1 LPNGLPSGQGQNNA
15 AEGPS
20 GWALFV
26 RLLRIGLGIKRWVLI
41 AGLGIGV
48 CAIGLAFVTKNLL
61 SLSTPNLLPWHMEGV
76 IVFALGIGLILLAMY
91 GLYKSLGPLLLRYT
105 SINELARTIYTRRS
119 LERGP
124 HIVAIGGGTGLSV
137 LLSGLKAHTD
147 NITAIVTVADD
158 GGSSGRLRRELG
170 VMPPGDFRNCLV
182 ALSDDEGLV
191 AELFQYRFDQ
201 GDGLEG
207 HSFGNLF
214 IAAMTGVTGSF
225 EQALLES
232 SKVLA
237 VHGRIIPATWNH
249 IDLTARL
256 SDGTHVH
263 GESNIAVRGG
273 SIDEVHIDP
282 PDIQAN
288 PEAIKAIAEADLI
301 LVGPG
306 SLYTSIMPN
315 LLVPGITE
323 ALEASAAQTI
333 YLCNVA
339 TEEGETGGFTMAD
352 HVRALQRHTFP
363 TIADSVIANG
373 NLSEP
378 GAQFNSQ
385 AVPPSGGELPNVRV
399 ITADLIDPE
408 HPLRHDAE
416 RLARVVIDVY
426 HGRRPIDKEKA
437 AVAR

>member
-1 LPNGLPSGQGQNNA
+1 MANGLPNGQSQG
-15 AEGPS
+15 GPTTELS
-20 GWALFV
+20 GWALFL
-26 RLLRIGLGIKRWVLI
+26 RLMRIGLGIKRWVLI

-48 CAIGLAFVTKNLL
+48 CAIGLAFLTKNLL
-61 SLSTPNLLPWHMEGV
+61 SLNTPNLLPWHLEGV
-76 IVFALGIGLILLAMY
+76 IVFASGIGLILLAMY
-91 GLYKSLGPLLLRYT
+91 GLYNSLGPLLLRYK
-105 SINELARTIYTRRS
+105 SINEFARTIHTRRS

-124 HIVAIGGGTGLSV
+124 RIVAIGGGTGLSV
-137 LLSGLKAHTD
+137 LLSGLKAYTD

-232 SKVLA
+232 SRVLA
-237 VHGRIIPATWNH
+237 VHGRIIPATWSH

-273 SIDEVHIDP
+273 SIDEVHIEP
-282 PDIQAN
+282 PDAQAN
-288 PEAIKAIAEADLI
+288 PEAIDAIAQADLI

-315 LLVPGITE
+315 LLVPGVTE
-323 ALEASAAQTI
+323 ALKASSTQTF

-339 TEEGETGGFTMAD
+339 TEEGETDGFTMAD
-352 HVRALQRHTFP
+352 HVRALQRHTFA

-378 GAQFNSQ
+378 GAQFDSQ
-385 AVPPSGGELPNVRV
+385 AVPPFGGELPNVRV
-399 ITADLIDPE
+399 ITADIIDPE
-408 HPLRHDAE
+408 HPLRHDAK

-426 HGRRPIDKEKA
+426 HGKQPINNEGA
-437 AVAR
+437 AVAG

>member
-1 LPNGLPSGQGQNNA
+1 MANGLPKGQCRDSSA
-15 AEGPS
+15 TEIS
-20 GWALFV
+20 GWALFL
-26 RLLRIGLGIKRWVLI
+26 RLMRIGLGIKRWVLI

-48 CAIGLAFVTKNLL
+48 CAIGLAFVAKNLL
-61 SLSTPNLLPWHMEGV
+61 SLNTPDLLPWHMEGV
-76 IVFALGIGLILLAMY
+76 IIFAAGIGLILLAMY
-91 GLYKSLGPLLLRYT
+91 GLYNSLGPLLLRYK
-105 SINELARTIYTRRS
+105 SINELARTIYNRRS

-137 LLSGLKAHTD
+137 LLSGLKTYTD

-182 ALSDDEGLV
+182 ALSDDESLV

-201 GDGLEG
+201 GEGLEG

-237 VHGRIIPATWNH
+237 VHGRIIPATWSH

-273 SIDEVHIDP
+273 SIDEVHIEP
-282 PDIQAN
+282 SDIQAN
-288 PEAIKAIAEADLI
+288 PEAIDAIAQADLI

-315 LLVPGITE
+315 LLVPGVMQ
-323 ALEASAAQTI
+323 ALEASSAQTI

-339 TEEGETGGFTMAD
+339 TEDGETGGFTMAD

-378 GAQFNSQ
+378 GAQFNSR
-385 AVPPSGGELPNVRV
+385 AVPPSGGELPDVRV

-426 HGRRPIDKEKA
+426 HGKQPNENDSE

>member
-1 LPNGLPSGQGQNNA
+1 MENGSSGEQGQGSPA
-15 AEGPS
+15 ASSS
-20 GWALFV
+20 GWAVFA
-26 RLLRIGLGIKRWVLI
+26 RLMRIGLGIKRWLLI
-41 AGLGIGV
+41 GGLGIGV
-48 CAIGLAFVTKNLL
+48 CAVGITFVTKNLL
-61 SLSTPNLLPWHMEGV
+61 SLNAPNVLPWHMEG
-76 IVFALGIGLILLAMY
+76 ILVFAAGVGLIMLAMY
-91 GLYKSLGPLLLRYT
+91 GLYRSLGPLLLRYQ
-105 SINELARTIYTRRS
+105 SINQLARTVYTRRS

-124 HIVAIGGGTGLSV
+124 RVVAIGGGTGLSV
-137 LLSGLKAHTD
+137 LLSGLKAYTD

-201 GDGLEG
+201 GNGLEG

-225 EQALLES
+225 EQALFES

-237 VHGRIIPATWNH
+237 VHGRIIPATWGH
-249 IDLTARL
+249 LDLTAIL

-263 GESNIAVRGG
+263 GESNIAVAGG
-273 SIDEVHIDP
+273 SVAEVHIEPADS
-282 PDIQAN
+282 QVN
-288 PEAIKAIAEADLI
+288 PEAIDAINQADLI

-323 ALEASAAQTI
+323 ALKASSAQTM
-333 YLCNVA
+333 YVCNVA
-339 TEEGETGGFTMAD
+339 TEDGETGGFTMTD

-363 TIADSVIANG
+363 TIADWVIANG
-373 NLSEP
+373 NLAEP

-385 AVPPSGGELPNVRV
+385 AVPPSEGDLPDVRV
-399 ITADLIDPE
+399 VTADLIDPG

-426 HGRRPIDKEKA
+426 HGRQPITSESPA
-437 AVAR
+437 ATG

>member
-1 LPNGLPSGQGQNNA
+1 MPNGLPKRQGQTNA
-15 AEGPS
+15 AERPS
-20 GWALFV
+20 GWNLFV
-26 RLLRIGLGIKRWVLI
+26 RLLRIGLGIKRWVLT

-48 CAIGLAFVTKNLL
+48 CAIGLAFVAKNLL
-61 SLSTPNLLPWHMEGV
+61 SINTPNLLPWHLEGV
-76 IVFALGIGLILLAMY
+76 ILFTAGIGLILLAIY
-91 GLYKSLGPLLLRYT
+91 GLYNSLGPLLLRYT

-119 LERGP
+119 RERGP
-124 HIVAIGGGTGLSV
+124 RIVAIGGGTGLSV
-137 LLSGLKAHTD
+137 LLSGLKTYTD

-201 GDGLEG
+201 GEGLEG

-263 GESNIAVRGG
+263 GESNIAVHGR
-273 SIDEVHIDP
+273 SIDEVHLEP
-282 PDIQAN
+282 PDIEAN

-315 LLVPGITE
+315 LLVPGVTE
-323 ALEASAAQTI
+323 ALQASSAQTI
-333 YLCNVA
+333 YLCNIA

-352 HVRALQRHTFP
+352 HVRALQRHTFSS
-363 TIADSVIANG
+363 IADSVIANG

-378 GAQFNSQ
+378 GGQFNSQ
-385 AVPPSGGELPNVRV
+385 AVPPSGGKLPNVRV
-399 ITADLIDPE
+399 ITADLIDPK

-416 RLARVVIDVY
+416 QLARVVLDVY
-426 HGRRPIDKEKA
+426 HGRQPIDKEKA

>member
-1 LPNGLPSGQGQNNA
+1 MPNGLPKKQSQTNA

-20 GWALFV
+20 GWNLFV
-26 RLLRIGLGIKRWVLI
+26 RLLRIGLGIKRWVVT

-48 CAIGLAFVTKNLL
+48 CAIGLAFVAKNLL
-61 SLSTPNLLPWHMEGV
+61 SLNTPNLLPWHLEGV
-76 IVFALGIGLILLAMY
+76 ILFAAGIGLILLAIY
-91 GLYKSLGPLLLRYT
+91 GLYNSLGPLLLRYT

-119 LERGP
+119 RERGP
-124 HIVAIGGGTGLSV
+124 RIVAIGGGTGLSV
-137 LLSGLKAHTD
+137 LLSGLKTYTD

-201 GDGLEG
+201 GEGLEG

-237 VHGRIIPATWNH
+237 VHGRIIPATWKH
-249 IDLTARL
+249 INLTARL

-263 GESNIAVRGG
+263 GESNIAVHGR
-273 SIDEVHIDP
+273 SIDEVQLEP
-282 PDIQAN
+282 PDIEAN

-315 LLVPGITE
+315 LLVPGVTE
-323 ALEASAAQTI
+323 ALQASSAQTI
-333 YLCNVA
+333 YLCNIA

-352 HVRALQRHTFP
+352 HVRALQRHTFS

-385 AVPPSGGELPNVRV
+385 AVPPSGGKLPNVRV
-399 ITADLIDPE
+399 ITADLIDPK
-408 HPLRHDAE
+408 HPLRHDPE
-416 RLARVVIDVY
+416 QLARVVIDVY
-426 HGRRPIDKEKA
+426 HGRQQIDKEKA

>member
-1 LPNGLPSGQGQNNA
+1 MANGIPNGNGQD
-15 AEGPS
+15 GPQAKIS
-20 GWALFV
+20 GWALFL
-26 RLLRIGLGIKRWVLI
+26 RLMRIGLGIKRWLLI
-41 AGLGIGV
+41 GGTGIAVIAVGV
-48 CAIGLAFVTKNLL
+48 AFVIKNLL
-61 SLSTPNLLPWHMEGV
+61 SLNTPNLLPWHLEGV
-76 IVFALGIGLILLAMY
+76 IVVSLGIALILMAIY
-91 GLYKSLGPLLLRYT
+91 GLYRSLGPLLLRYQG
-105 SINELARTIYTRRS
+105 INQLARTVYTRRS

-124 HIVAIGGGTGLSV
+124 RIVAIGGGTGLSV

-201 GDGLEG
+201 GNGLEG

-225 EQALLES
+225 EQALHES

-237 VHGRIIPATWNH
+237 VHGRIIPATWSH

-256 SDGTHVH
+256 ADGTQVR

-273 SIDEVHIDP
+273 SIDEVNIEP

-288 PEAIKAIAEADLI
+288 PEAVDAIAQADLI

-315 LLVPGITE
+315 LLVPGIME
-323 ALEASAAQTI
+323 ALQASSAQTI

-339 TEEGETGGFTMAD
+339 TEEGETAGFTMAD
-352 HVRALQRHTFP
+352 HVRALQRHTFRS
-363 TIADSVIANG
+363 IADSVIANC
-373 NLSEP
+373 NLAEP

-385 AVPPSGGELPNVRV
+385 AVPPSGGELPDVRV
-399 ITADLIDPE
+399 ITADLVDPE

-416 RLARVVIDVY
+416 RLARAVIDVY
-426 HGRRPIDKEKA
+426 HGRQPIESESA
-437 AVAR
+437 AVAG

>member
-1 LPNGLPSGQGQNNA
+1 LANDLPKGQSRDSSA
-15 AEGPS
+15 TEIS
-20 GWALFV
+20 GWTLFL
-26 RLLRIGLGIKRWVLI
+26 RLMRIGLGIKRWVLI
-41 AGLGIGV
+41 AGFGIGV
-48 CAIGLAFVTKNLL
+48 CAIGLAFVAKNLL
-61 SLSTPNLLPWHMEGV
+61 SLNTPDLLPWHMEGV
-76 IVFALGIGLILLAMY
+76 IIFAAGIGLILLAMY
-91 GLYKSLGPLLLRYT
+91 GLYNSLGPLLLRYK
-105 SINELARTIYTRRS
+105 SINELARTIYNRRS

-137 LLSGLKAHTD
+137 LLSGLKTYTD

-182 ALSDDEGLV
+182 ALSDDESLV

-201 GDGLEG
+201 GEGLEG

-237 VHGRIIPATWNH
+237 VHGRIIPATWSH

-273 SIDEVHIDP
+273 SIDEVHIEP
-282 PDIQAN
+282 SDIQAN
-288 PEAIKAIAEADLI
+288 PEAIDAIAQADLI

-315 LLVPGITE
+315 LLVPGVMQ
-323 ALEASAAQTI
+323 ALEASSAQTI

-339 TEEGETGGFTMAD
+339 TEDGETGGFTMAD
-352 HVRALQRHTFP
+352 HVRELQRHTFP

-378 GAQFNSQ
+378 GAQFNSR
-385 AVPPSGGELPNVRV
+385 AVPPSGGELPDVRV
-399 ITADLIDPE
+399 ITADLVDPE

-426 HGRRPIDKEKA
+426 HGKQPNENDSE
-437 AVAR
+437 AVTR

>member
-1 LPNGLPSGQGQNNA
+1 LANGLPKGQSRDSSA
-15 AEGPS
+15 TEIS
-20 GWALFV
+20 GWALFL
-26 RLLRIGLGIKRWVLI
+26 RLMRIGLGIKRWVLI

-48 CAIGLAFVTKNLL
+48 CAIGLAFVAKNLL
-61 SLSTPNLLPWHMEGV
+61 SLNTPDLLPWHMEGV
-76 IVFALGIGLILLAMY
+76 IIFAAGIGLILLAMY
-91 GLYKSLGPLLLRYT
+91 GLYNSLGPLLLRYK
-105 SINELARTIYTRRS
+105 SINELARTIYNRRS

-137 LLSGLKAHTD
+137 LLSGLKTYTD

-182 ALSDDEGLV
+182 ALSDDESLV

-201 GDGLEG
+201 GEGLNG

-237 VHGRIIPATWNH
+237 VHGRIIPATWSH
-249 IDLTARL
+249 IDLAARL

-273 SIDEVHIDP
+273 SIDEVQIEP
-282 PDIQAN
+282 SDIQAN
-288 PEAIKAIAEADLI
+288 PEAIDAIAQADLI

-315 LLVPGITE
+315 LLVPGVMQ
-323 ALEASAAQTI
+323 ALEASSAQTI

-339 TEEGETGGFTMAD
+339 TEDGETGGFTMTD

-363 TIADSVIANG
+363 TIANSVIANG

-378 GAQFNSQ
+378 GAQFNSR
-385 AVPPSGGELPNVRV
+385 AVPPSGGELPDVRV

-426 HGRRPIDKEKA
+426 HGRQPNENDSE
-437 AVAR
+437 AVTR

>member
-1 LPNGLPSGQGQNNA
+1 MANGLPKGQSRDSSA
-15 AEGPS
+15 TEIS
-20 GWALFV
+20 GWALFL
-26 RLLRIGLGIKRWVLI
+26 RLMRIGLGIKRWVLI

-48 CAIGLAFVTKNLL
+48 CAIGLAFVAKNLL
-61 SLSTPNLLPWHMEGV
+61 SLNTPDLLPWHMEGV
-76 IVFALGIGLILLAMY
+76 IIFAAGIGLILLAMY
-91 GLYKSLGPLLLRYT
+91 GLYNSLGPLLLRYK
-105 SINELARTIYTRRS
+105 SINELARTIYNRRS

-137 LLSGLKAHTD
+137 LLSGLKTYTD

-182 ALSDDEGLV
+182 ALSDDESLV

-201 GDGLEG
+201 GEGLEG

-237 VHGRIIPATWNH
+237 VHGRIIPATWSH

-273 SIDEVHIDP
+273 SIDEVHIEP
-282 PDIQAN
+282 SDIQAN
-288 PEAIKAIAEADLI
+288 PEAIDAIAQADLI

-315 LLVPGITE
+315 LLVPGVMQ
-323 ALEASAAQTI
+323 ALEASSAQTI

-339 TEEGETGGFTMAD
+339 TEDGETGGFTMAD
-352 HVRALQRHTFP
+352 HVRTLQRHTFP

-378 GAQFNSQ
+378 GAQFNSR
-385 AVPPSGGELPNVRV
+385 AVPPSGGELPDVRV

-426 HGRRPIDKEKA
+426 HGKQPNENDSE

>member
-1 LPNGLPSGQGQNNA
+1 LANGLPKGQSRDSSA
-15 AEGPS
+15 TEIS
-20 GWALFV
+20 GWALFL
-26 RLLRIGLGIKRWVLI
+26 RLMRIGLGIKRWVLI

-48 CAIGLAFVTKNLL
+48 CAIGLAFVAKNLL
-61 SLSTPNLLPWHMEGV
+61 SLNTPDLLPWHMEGV
-76 IVFALGIGLILLAMY
+76 IIFAAGIGLILLAMY
-91 GLYKSLGPLLLRYT
+91 GLYNSLGPLLLRYK
-105 SINELARTIYTRRS
+105 SINELARTIYNRRS

-137 LLSGLKAHTD
+137 LLSGLKTYTD

-182 ALSDDEGLV
+182 ALSDDESLV

-201 GDGLEG
+201 GEGLEG

-237 VHGRIIPATWNH
+237 VHGRIIPATWSH

-273 SIDEVHIDP
+273 SIDEVHIEP
-282 PDIQAN
+282 SDIQAN
-288 PEAIKAIAEADLI
+288 PEAIDAIAQADLI

-315 LLVPGITE
+315 LLVPGVMQ
-323 ALEASAAQTI
+323 ALEASSAQTI

-339 TEEGETGGFTMAD
+339 TEDGETGGFTMAD

-378 GAQFNSQ
+378 GAQFNSR
-385 AVPPSGGELPNVRV
+385 AVPPSGGELPDVRV

-426 HGRRPIDKEKA
+426 HGRQPNENDSE
-437 AVAR
+437 AVTR

>member
-1 LPNGLPSGQGQNNA
+1 LPNGLPKRQGQTNA

-20 GWALFV
+20 GLNLFV
-26 RLLRIGLGIKRWVLI
+26 RLLRIGLGIKRWVLT

-48 CAIGLAFVTKNLL
+48 CAIGLAFVAKNLL
-61 SLSTPNLLPWHMEGV
+61 SINIPNLLPWHLEGV
-76 IVFALGIGLILLAMY
+76 ILFSAGIGLILLAIY
-91 GLYKSLGPLLLRYT
+91 GLYNSLGPLLLRYT

-119 LERGP
+119 RERGP
-124 HIVAIGGGTGLSV
+124 RIVAIGGGTGLSI
-137 LLSGLKAHTD
+137 LLSGLKTYTD

-201 GDGLEG
+201 GEGLEG

-237 VHGRIIPATWNH
+237 VHGRIIPVTWNH
-249 IDLTARL
+249 VDLTARL

-263 GESNIAVRGG
+263 GESNIAVHGR
-273 SIDEVHIDP
+273 SIDEVHLEP
-282 PDIQAN
+282 PDIEAN

-306 SLYTSIMPN
+306 SLYTSIIPN
-315 LLVPGITE
+315 LLVPGVTE
-323 ALEASAAQTI
+323 ALQASSAQTI
-333 YLCNVA
+333 YICNIA
-339 TEEGETGGFTMAD
+339 TEKGETGGFTMAD

-378 GAQFNSQ
+378 GAQLNSQ
-385 AVPPSGGELPNVRV
+385 AVPPCGGKLPNVHV
-399 ITADLIDPE
+399 ITADLIDPK
-408 HPLRHDAE
+408 HPLLHDAE
-416 RLARVVIDVY
+416 QLARVVIDVY
-426 HGRRPIDKEKA
+426 HGRQSIDKEKA

>member
-1 LPNGLPSGQGQNNA
+1 MANGLPKGQSRDSSA
-15 AEGPS
+15 TEIS
-20 GWALFV
+20 GWALFL
-26 RLLRIGLGIKRWVLI
+26 RLMRIGLGIKRWVLI

-48 CAIGLAFVTKNLL
+48 CAIGLAFVAKNLL
-61 SLSTPNLLPWHMEGV
+61 SLNTPDLLPWHMEGV
-76 IVFALGIGLILLAMY
+76 IIFAAGIGLILLAMY
-91 GLYKSLGPLLLRYT
+91 GLYNSLGPLLLRYK
-105 SINELARTIYTRRS
+105 SINELARTIYNRRS

-137 LLSGLKAHTD
+137 LLSGLKTYTD

-182 ALSDDEGLV
+182 ALSDDESLV

-201 GDGLEG
+201 GEGLEG

-237 VHGRIIPATWNH
+237 VHGRIIPATWSH

-273 SIDEVHIDP
+273 SIDEVHIEP
-282 PDIQAN
+282 SDIQAN
-288 PEAIKAIAEADLI
+288 PEAIDAIAQADLI

-315 LLVPGITE
+315 LLVPGVMQ
-323 ALEASAAQTI
+323 ALEASSAQTI

-339 TEEGETGGFTMAD
+339 TEDGETGGFTMAD

-378 GAQFNSQ
+378 GAQFNSR
-385 AVPPSGGELPNVRV
+385 AVPPSGGELPDVRV

-426 HGRRPIDKEKA
+426 HGRQPNENDSE
-437 AVAR
+437 AVTR

>member
-1 LPNGLPSGQGQNNA
+1 MANGLPKGQSRDSSA
-15 AEGPS
+15 TEIS
-20 GWALFV
+20 GWALFL
-26 RLLRIGLGIKRWVLI
+26 RLMRIGLGIKRWVLI
-41 AGLGIGV
+41 GGLGIGV
-48 CAIGLAFVTKNLL
+48 CAIGLAFVAKNLL
-61 SLSTPNLLPWHMEGV
+61 SLNTPDLLPWHMEGV
-76 IVFALGIGLILLAMY
+76 IIFAAGIGLILLAMY
-91 GLYKSLGPLLLRYT
+91 GLYNSLGPLLLRYK
-105 SINELARTIYTRRS
+105 SINELARTIYNRRS

-137 LLSGLKAHTD
+137 LLSGLKTYTD

-182 ALSDDEGLV
+182 ALSDDESLV

-201 GDGLEG
+201 GEGLEG

-237 VHGRIIPATWNH
+237 VHGRIIPATWSH

-273 SIDEVHIDP
+273 SIDEVHIEP
-282 PDIQAN
+282 SDIQAN
-288 PEAIKAIAEADLI
+288 PEAIDAIAQADLI

-315 LLVPGITE
+315 LLVPGVMQ
-323 ALEASAAQTI
+323 ALEASSAQTI

-339 TEEGETGGFTMAD
+339 TEDGETGGFTMAD

-363 TIADSVIANG
+363 TIANSVIANE

-378 GAQFNSQ
+378 GAQFNSR
-385 AVPPSGGELPNVRV
+385 AVPPSGGELPDVRV

-426 HGRRPIDKEKA
+426 HGRQPNENDSE
-437 AVAR
+437 AVTR

>member
-1 LPNGLPSGQGQNNA
+1 MANGLPSGQGQESPA
-15 AEGPS
+15 IEVS
-20 GWALFV
+20 GWTLFI
-26 RLLRIGLGIKRWVLI
+26 RLMRIGLGIKRWLLI

-48 CAIGLAFVTKNLL
+48 CAIGLAFVAKNLL
-61 SLSTPNLLPWHMEGV
+61 SFNTPDLLPWHLEGI
-76 IVFALGIGLILLAMY
+76 IVFTAGIGLILLAIY
-91 GLYKSLGPLLLRYT
+91 GLYNSLGPLLLRYK

-137 LLSGLKAHTD
+137 LLRGLKAYTD

-182 ALSDDEGLV
+182 ALSYDEGLV

-201 GDGLEG
+201 GEGLEG

-214 IAAMTGVTGSF
+214 IAAMTGVTGNF

-237 VHGRIIPATWNH
+237 VHGRIIPATWSH

-273 SIDEVHIDP
+273 SIDEVHIEP

-288 PEAIKAIAEADLI
+288 PEAIAAIAEADLI

-315 LLVPGITE
+315 LLVPGVTE
-323 ALEASAAQTI
+323 ALQASSAQTI
-333 YLCNVA
+333 YICNVA

-373 NLSEP
+373 NLSET
-378 GAQFNSQ
+378 GAQFNSR

-399 ITADLIDPE
+399 IIADLIDPK
-408 HPLRHDAE
+408 HPLRHDTK

-426 HGRRPIDKEKA
+426 HGRQPIENESA

>member
-1 LPNGLPSGQGQNNA
+1 LANGLPNGQSQDSPA
-15 AEGPS
+15 TEIS
-20 GWALFV
+20 GWALFL
-26 RLLRIGLGIKRWVLI
+26 RLMRIGLGIKRWVLI

-61 SLSTPNLLPWHMEGV
+61 SLNAPNLLPWHMEGV
-76 IVFALGIGLILLAMY
+76 IVFTAGIGLILLAMY
-91 GLYKSLGPLLLRYT
+91 GLYNSLGPLLLRYK
-105 SINELARTIYTRRS
+105 SINEFARTIYTRRS

-124 HIVAIGGGTGLSV
+124 QIVAIGGGTGLSV
-137 LLSGLKAHTD
+137 LLSGLKAYTD

-191 AELFQYRFDQ
+191 AELFQYRFEQ

-237 VHGRIIPATWNH
+237 VHGKIIPATWNH

-273 SIDEVHIDP
+273 SIDEVRIEP

-288 PEAIKAIAEADLI
+288 PEAINAIAQADLI

-315 LLVPGITE
+315 LLVPGVKE
-323 ALEASAAQTI
+323 ALQASSAQTI

-385 AVPPSGGELPNVRV
+385 AVPPSGGELPDVRV
-399 ITADLIDPE
+399 ITADLIDPK

-426 HGRRPIDKEKA
+426 HGKHPIENENA
-437 AVAR
+437 AVTR

>member
-1 LPNGLPSGQGQNNA
+1 MPKGQHNA
-15 AEGPS
+15 TEAPS

-26 RLLRIGLGIKRWVLI
+26 RLLRIGLGIKRWVLL
-41 AGLGIGV
+41 AGLGISV
-48 CAIGLAFVTKNLL
+48 CAIGLAFVAKNLL
-61 SLSTPNLLPWHMEGV
+61 SINTPNLLPWHMEGV
-76 IVFALGIGLILLAMY
+76 IVFATGIGLILLAMY
-91 GLYKSLGPLLLRYT
+91 GLYNSLGPLLLRYT
-105 SINELARTIYTRRS
+105 SINKLARTIYTRRS

-137 LLSGLKAHTD
+137 LLRGLKVYTD

-201 GDGLEG
+201 GEGLEG

-214 IAAMTGVTGSF
+214 IAAMAGVTGSF

-237 VHGRIIPATWNH
+237 VHGRIIPATWSH
-249 IDLTARL
+249 VDLTARL

-273 SIDEVHIDP
+273 SIDEVHIEP
-282 PDIQAN
+282 SDIQVN

-315 LLVPGITE
+315 LLVPGVTE
-323 ALEASAAQTI
+323 ALEASSAQTI

-378 GAQFNSQ
+378 GAQFNSR

-399 ITADLIDPE
+399 ITADLIDPK

-426 HGRRPIDKEKA
+426 HERRPVDKEKA

>member
-1 LPNGLPSGQGQNNA
+1 LPKGQHNA
-15 AEGPS
+15 TEAPS

-26 RLLRIGLGIKRWVLI
+26 RLLRIGLGIKRWVLL
-41 AGLGIGV
+41 AGLGISV
-48 CAIGLAFVTKNLL
+48 CAIGLAFVAKNLL
-61 SLSTPNLLPWHMEGV
+61 SINTPNLLPWHMEGV
-76 IVFALGIGLILLAMY
+76 IVFTAGIGLILLAMY
-91 GLYKSLGPLLLRYT
+91 GLYNSLGPLLLRYT
-105 SINELARTIYTRRS
+105 SINKLARTIYTRRS

-137 LLSGLKAHTD
+137 LLRGLKVYTD

-201 GDGLEG
+201 GEGLEG

-214 IAAMTGVTGSF
+214 IAAMAGVTGSF

-237 VHGRIIPATWNH
+237 VHGRIIPATWSH
-249 IDLTARL
+249 VDLTARL

-273 SIDEVHIDP
+273 SIDEVHIEP
-282 PDIQAN
+282 SDIQVN

-315 LLVPGITE
+315 LLVPGVTE
-323 ALEASAAQTI
+323 ALEASSAQTI

-378 GAQFNSQ
+378 GAQFNSR

-399 ITADLIDPE
+399 ITADLIDPK

-426 HGRRPIDKEKA
+426 HERRPVDKEKA
-437 AVAR
+437 AVAI

>member
-1 LPNGLPSGQGQNNA
+1 MANGLPKGQSRDSSA
-15 AEGPS
+15 TEIS
-20 GWALFV
+20 GWALFL
-26 RLLRIGLGIKRWVLI
+26 RLMRIGLGIKRWVLI

-48 CAIGLAFVTKNLL
+48 CAIGLAFVAKNLL
-61 SLSTPNLLPWHMEGV
+61 SLNTPDLLPWHMEGV
-76 IVFALGIGLILLAMY
+76 IIFAAGIGLILLAMY
-91 GLYKSLGPLLLRYT
+91 GLYNSLGPLLLRYK
-105 SINELARTIYTRRS
+105 SINELARTIYNRRS

-137 LLSGLKAHTD
+137 LLSGLKTYTD

-182 ALSDDEGLV
+182 ALSDDESLV

-201 GDGLEG
+201 GEGLEG

-237 VHGRIIPATWNH
+237 VHGRIIPATWSH

-273 SIDEVHIDP
+273 SIDEVHIEP
-282 PDIQAN
+282 SDIQAN
-288 PEAIKAIAEADLI
+288 PEAIDAIAQADLI

-315 LLVPGITE
+315 LLVPGVMQ
-323 ALEASAAQTI
+323 ALEASSAQTI

-339 TEEGETGGFTMAD
+339 TEDGETGGFTMAD

-363 TIADSVIANG
+363 TIANSVIANE

-378 GAQFNSQ
+378 GAQFNSR
-385 AVPPSGGELPNVRV
+385 AVPPSGGELPDVRV

-426 HGRRPIDKEKA
+426 HGRQPNENDSE
-437 AVAR
+437 AVTR

>member
-1 LPNGLPSGQGQNNA
+1 MANGLPKGQSRDSSA
-15 AEGPS
+15 TEIS
-20 GWALFV
+20 GWALF
-26 RLLRIGLGIKRWVLI
+26 LKLMRIGLGIKRWVLI
-41 AGLGIGV
+41 AGLGFGV
-48 CAIGLAFVTKNLL
+48 CAIGLAFVAKNLL
-61 SLSTPNLLPWHMEGV
+61 SLNTPDLLPWHMEGV
-76 IVFALGIGLILLAMY
+76 IIFAAGIGLILLAMY
-91 GLYKSLGPLLLRYT
+91 GLYNSLGPLLLRYK
-105 SINELARTIYTRRS
+105 SINELARTIYNRRS

-137 LLSGLKAHTD
+137 LLSGLKTYTD

-182 ALSDDEGLV
+182 ALSDDESLV

-201 GDGLEG
+201 GEGLEG

-237 VHGRIIPATWNH
+237 VHGRIIPATWSH

-273 SIDEVHIDP
+273 SIDEVHIEP
-282 PDIQAN
+282 SDIQAN
-288 PEAIKAIAEADLI
+288 PEAIDAIAQADLI

-315 LLVPGITE
+315 LLVPGVMQ
-323 ALEASAAQTI
+323 ALEASSAQTI

-339 TEEGETGGFTMAD
+339 TEDGETGGFTMAD

-363 TIADSVIANG
+363 TIANSVIANE

-378 GAQFNSQ
+378 GAQFNSR
-385 AVPPSGGELPNVRV
+385 AVPPSGGELPDVRV

-426 HGRRPIDKEKA
+426 HGRQPNENDSE
-437 AVAR
+437 AVTR

>member
-1 LPNGLPSGQGQNNA
+1 MANGLPKGQSRDSSA
-15 AEGPS
+15 TEIS
-20 GWALFV
+20 GWALFL
-26 RLLRIGLGIKRWVLI
+26 RLMRIGLGIKRWVLI
-41 AGLGIGV
+41 SGLGIGV
-48 CAIGLAFVTKNLL
+48 CAIGLAFVAKNLL
-61 SLSTPNLLPWHMEGV
+61 SLNTPDLLPWHMEGV
-76 IVFALGIGLILLAMY
+76 IIFAAGIGLILLAMY
-91 GLYKSLGPLLLRYT
+91 GLYNSMGPLLLRYK
-105 SINELARTIYTRRS
+105 SINELARTIYNRRS

-137 LLSGLKAHTD
+137 LLSGLKTYTD
-147 NITAIVTVADD
+147 NITAIVSVADD

-182 ALSDDEGLV
+182 ALSDDESLV

-201 GDGLEG
+201 GEGLDG

-237 VHGRIIPATWNH
+237 VHGRIIPATWSH

-273 SIDEVHIDP
+273 SIDEVHIEP
-282 PDIQAN
+282 SDIQAN
-288 PEAIKAIAEADLI
+288 PEAIDAIAQADLI

-315 LLVPGITE
+315 LLVPGVMQ
-323 ALEASAAQTI
+323 ALEASSAQTI

-339 TEEGETGGFTMAD
+339 TEDGETGGFTMAD

-378 GAQFNSQ
+378 GTQFNSR
-385 AVPPSGGELPNVRV
+385 AVPPSGGELPDVRV

-426 HGRRPIDKEKA
+426 HG
-437 AVAR
+437 

>member
-1 LPNGLPSGQGQNNA
+1 LANGLPKGQCRDSSA
-15 AEGPS
+15 TEIS
-20 GWALFV
+20 GWALFL
-26 RLLRIGLGIKRWVLI
+26 RLMRIGLGIKRWVLI
-41 AGLGIGV
+41 GGLGIGV
-48 CAIGLAFVTKNLL
+48 CAIGLAFVAKNLL
-61 SLSTPNLLPWHMEGV
+61 SLNTPDLLPWHMEGV
-76 IVFALGIGLILLAMY
+76 IIFAAGIGLILLAMY
-91 GLYKSLGPLLLRYT
+91 GLYNSLGPLLLRYK
-105 SINELARTIYTRRS
+105 SINELARTIYNRRS

-124 HIVAIGGGTGLSV
+124 NIVAIGGGTGLSV
-137 LLSGLKAHTD
+137 LLSGLKTYTD

-182 ALSDDEGLV
+182 ALSDDESLV

-201 GDGLEG
+201 GEGLEG

-237 VHGRIIPATWNH
+237 VHGRIIPATWSH

-273 SIDEVHIDP
+273 SIDEVQIEP
-282 PDIQAN
+282 SDIQAN
-288 PEAIKAIAEADLI
+288 PEAIDAIAQADLI

-315 LLVPGITE
+315 LLVPGVMQ
-323 ALEASAAQTI
+323 ALEASSAQTI

-339 TEEGETGGFTMAD
+339 TEDGETGGFTMAD

-378 GAQFNSQ
+378 GAQFNSR
-385 AVPPSGGELPNVRV
+385 AVPPSGGELPDVRV

-426 HGRRPIDKEKA
+426 HGKQPNENDSE

>member
-1 LPNGLPSGQGQNNA
+1 MANGLPKGQSRDSSA
-15 AEGPS
+15 TEIS
-20 GWALFV
+20 GWALFL
-26 RLLRIGLGIKRWVLI
+26 RLMRIGLGIKRWVLI

-48 CAIGLAFVTKNLL
+48 CAIGLAFVAKNLL
-61 SLSTPNLLPWHMEGV
+61 SLNTPDLLPWHMEGV
-76 IVFALGIGLILLAMY
+76 IIFAAGIGLILLAMY
-91 GLYKSLGPLLLRYT
+91 GLYNSLGPLLLRYK
-105 SINELARTIYTRRS
+105 SINELARTIYNRRS

-137 LLSGLKAHTD
+137 LLSGLKTYTD
-147 NITAIVTVADD
+147 NITAIVSVADD

-182 ALSDDEGLV
+182 ALSDDESLV

-201 GDGLEG
+201 GEGLEG

-237 VHGRIIPATWNH
+237 VHGRIIPATWSH

-273 SIDEVHIDP
+273 SIDEVHIEP
-282 PDIQAN
+282 SDIQAN
-288 PEAIKAIAEADLI
+288 PEAIDAIAQADLI

-315 LLVPGITE
+315 LLVPGVMQ
-323 ALEASAAQTI
+323 ALEASSAQTI

-339 TEEGETGGFTMAD
+339 TEDGETGGFTMAD

-378 GAQFNSQ
+378 GAQFNSR
-385 AVPPSGGELPNVRV
+385 AVPPSGGELPDVRV

-426 HGRRPIDKEKA
+426 HGRQPNENDSE
-437 AVAR
+437 AVTR

>member
-1 LPNGLPSGQGQNNA
+1 LANGLPKGQSRDSSA
-15 AEGPS
+15 TEIS
-20 GWALFV
+20 GWALFL
-26 RLLRIGLGIKRWVLI
+26 RLMRIGLGIKRWVLI
-41 AGLGIGV
+41 GGLGIGV
-48 CAIGLAFVTKNLL
+48 CAIGLAFVAKNLL
-61 SLSTPNLLPWHMEGV
+61 SLNTPDLLPWHMEGV
-76 IVFALGIGLILLAMY
+76 IIFAAGIGLILLAMY
-91 GLYKSLGPLLLRYT
+91 GLYNSLGPLLLRYK
-105 SINELARTIYTRRS
+105 SINELARTIYNRRS

-137 LLSGLKAHTD
+137 LLSGLKTYTD

-182 ALSDDEGLV
+182 ALSDDESLV

-201 GDGLEG
+201 GEGLEG

-237 VHGRIIPATWNH
+237 VHGRIIPATWSH

-273 SIDEVHIDP
+273 SIDEVHIEP
-282 PDIQAN
+282 SDIQAN
-288 PEAIKAIAEADLI
+288 PEAIDAIAQADLI

-315 LLVPGITE
+315 LLVPGVMQ
-323 ALEASAAQTI
+323 ALEASSAQTI

-339 TEEGETGGFTMAD
+339 TEDGETGGFTMAD

-363 TIADSVIANG
+363 TIANSVIANE

-378 GAQFNSQ
+378 GAQFNSR
-385 AVPPSGGELPNVRV
+385 AVPPSGGELPDVRV

-426 HGRRPIDKEKA
+426 HGRQPNENDSE
-437 AVAR
+437 AVTR

>member
-1 LPNGLPSGQGQNNA
+1 MANDLPKGQSRDSSA
-15 AEGPS
+15 TEIS
-20 GWALFV
+20 GWALFL
-26 RLLRIGLGIKRWVLI
+26 RLMRIGLGIKRWVLI
-41 AGLGIGV
+41 AGLGFGV
-48 CAIGLAFVTKNLL
+48 CAIGLAFVAKNLL
-61 SLSTPNLLPWHMEGV
+61 SLNTPDLLPWHMEGV
-76 IVFALGIGLILLAMY
+76 IIFAAGIGLILLAMY
-91 GLYKSLGPLLLRYT
+91 GLYNSLGPLLLRYK
-105 SINELARTIYTRRS
+105 SINELARTIYNRRS

-137 LLSGLKAHTD
+137 LLSGLKTYTD

-182 ALSDDEGLV
+182 ALSDDESLV

-201 GDGLEG
+201 GEGLEG

-237 VHGRIIPATWNH
+237 VHGRIIPATWSH

-273 SIDEVHIDP
+273 SIDEVHIEP
-282 PDIQAN
+282 SDIQAN
-288 PEAIKAIAEADLI
+288 PEAIDAIAQADLI

-315 LLVPGITE
+315 LLVPGVMQ
-323 ALEASAAQTI
+323 ALEASSAQTI

-339 TEEGETGGFTMAD
+339 TEDGETGGFTMTD

-378 GAQFNSQ
+378 GTQFNSR
-385 AVPPSGGELPNVRV
+385 AVPPSGGELPDVRV

-426 HGRRPIDKEKA
+426 HG
-437 AVAR
+437 

>member
-1 LPNGLPSGQGQNNA
+1 LANGLPKGQSRDSSA
-15 AEGPS
+15 TEIS
-20 GWALFV
+20 GWALF
-26 RLLRIGLGIKRWVLI
+26 LKLMRIGLGIKRWVLI

-48 CAIGLAFVTKNLL
+48 CAIGLAFVAKNLL
-61 SLSTPNLLPWHMEGV
+61 SLNTPDLLPWHMEGV
-76 IVFALGIGLILLAMY
+76 IIFAAGIGLILLAMY
-91 GLYKSLGPLLLRYT
+91 GLYNSLGPLLLRYK
-105 SINELARTIYTRRS
+105 SINELARTIYNRRS

-137 LLSGLKAHTD
+137 LLSGLKTYTD

-182 ALSDDEGLV
+182 ALSDDESLV

-201 GDGLEG
+201 GEGLEG

-237 VHGRIIPATWNH
+237 VHGRIIPATWSH

-273 SIDEVHIDP
+273 SIDEVHIEP
-282 PDIQAN
+282 SDIQAN
-288 PEAIKAIAEADLI
+288 PEAIDAIAQADLI

-315 LLVPGITE
+315 LLVPGVMQ
-323 ALEASAAQTI
+323 ALEASSAQTI

-339 TEEGETGGFTMAD
+339 TEDGETGGFTMAD

-363 TIADSVIANG
+363 TIANSVIANE

-378 GAQFNSQ
+378 GAQFNSR
-385 AVPPSGGELPNVRV
+385 AVPPSGGELPDVRV

-426 HGRRPIDKEKA
+426 HGRQPNENDSE
-437 AVAR
+437 AVTR

>member
-1 LPNGLPSGQGQNNA
+1 LANGLPKGQSRDSSA
-15 AEGPS
+15 TEIS
-20 GWALFV
+20 GWALFL
-26 RLLRIGLGIKRWVLI
+26 RLMRIGLGIKRWVLI
-41 AGLGIGV
+41 GGLGIGV
-48 CAIGLAFVTKNLL
+48 CAIGLAFVAKNLL
-61 SLSTPNLLPWHMEGV
+61 SLNTPDLLPWHMEGV
-76 IVFALGIGLILLAMY
+76 IIFAAGIGLILLAMY
-91 GLYKSLGPLLLRYT
+91 GLYNSLGPLLLRYK
-105 SINELARTIYTRRS
+105 SINELARTIYNRRS

-137 LLSGLKAHTD
+137 LLSGLKTYTD
-147 NITAIVTVADD
+147 NITAIVSVADD

-182 ALSDDEGLV
+182 ALSDDESLV

-201 GDGLEG
+201 GEGLNG

-237 VHGRIIPATWNH
+237 VHGRIIPATWSH

-273 SIDEVHIDP
+273 SIDEVHIEP
-282 PDIQAN
+282 SDIQAN
-288 PEAIKAIAEADLI
+288 PEAIDAIAQADLI

-315 LLVPGITE
+315 LLVPGVMQ
-323 ALEASAAQTI
+323 ALEASSAQTI

-339 TEEGETGGFTMAD
+339 TEDGETGGFTMAD

-378 GAQFNSQ
+378 GTQFNSR
-385 AVPPSGGELPNVRV
+385 AVPPSGGELPDVRV

-426 HGRRPIDKEKA
+426 HGKQPNENDSE

>member
-1 LPNGLPSGQGQNNA
+1 LANGLPKGQCRDSSA
-15 AEGPS
+15 TEIS
-20 GWALFV
+20 GWALFL
-26 RLLRIGLGIKRWVLI
+26 RLMRIGLGIKRWVLI

-48 CAIGLAFVTKNLL
+48 CAIGLAFVAKNLL
-61 SLSTPNLLPWHMEGV
+61 SLNTPDLLPWHMEGV
-76 IVFALGIGLILLAMY
+76 IIFAAGIGLILLAMY
-91 GLYKSLGPLLLRYT
+91 GLYNSLGPLLLRYK
-105 SINELARTIYTRRS
+105 SINELARTIYNRRS

-137 LLSGLKAHTD
+137 LLSGLKTYTD

-182 ALSDDEGLV
+182 ALSDDESLV

-201 GDGLEG
+201 GEGLEG

-237 VHGRIIPATWNH
+237 VHGRIIPATWSH

-273 SIDEVHIDP
+273 SIDEVHIEP
-282 PDIQAN
+282 SDIQAN
-288 PEAIKAIAEADLI
+288 PEAIDAIAQADLI

-315 LLVPGITE
+315 LLVPGVMQ
-323 ALEASAAQTI
+323 ALEASSAQTI

-339 TEEGETGGFTMAD
+339 TEDGETGGFTMAD

-378 GAQFNSQ
+378 GAQFNSR
-385 AVPPSGGELPNVRV
+385 AVPPSGGELPDVRV

-426 HGRRPIDKEKA
+426 HGRQPNENDSE
-437 AVAR
+437 AVTR